1 MSEMAFLSLID
12 LAYIFLGSIQNFHLI
27 PVITVRNRAESNKN
41 TFDKHLIVLGSAEL
55 GRPATKKI
63 TKETNSKGN
72 PWWSDPSYHT
82 PKLQKFIFSIK
93 NHH

>member
-12 LAYIFLGSIQNFHLI
+12 LAYIFLGSIQNSHLI
-27 PVITVRNRAESNKN
+27 PAITVRNRAESNTN
-41 TFDKHLIVLGSAEL
+41 TFGKHLIVLGSTEL

-63 TKETNSKGN
+63 KETNSKVN
-72 PWWSDPSYHT
+72 PWWSDPLYNT
-82 PKLQKFIFSIK
+82 PKLQKFIFSMK